1 MIVKMSRNSV
11 ERLVADELIRLVRA
25 VGLELYRDE
34 EGLAL
39 EGDGMVVRADFGEM
53 LPRLRPQNLQRELLV
68 RACRIKPARLKAAEG
83 KDRAY
88 NRANGDDASAYGP
101 RPIRVLDATAGL
113 GEDSLLL
120 AAAGFQVTMY
130 ESDPVIAALLG
141 DGVRRAAGHPALAE
155 IVSRMDVVEGDSVA
169 AMRAIGDEPMTAS
182 APPDVIYLDPM
193 FPERQKSGKIK
204 KKFQLIQR
212 LESPCADEEDLLAAA
227 IAAKPIRIV
236 IKRPLKGPALAGR
249 KPSFVLK
256 GKSIR
261 YDCIVL

>member
-1 MIVKMSRNSV
+1 MIVKMSKNSV

-68 RACRIKPARLKAAEG
+68 RACRIKPAQLEAAE
-83 KDRAY
+83 RR
-88 NRANGDDASAYGP
+88 NRAHNGTSPSAYGP

-204 KKFQLIQR
+204 KKFQLLQR